1 MGKELRLN
9 VSDQMT
15 LLYEETKKKLD
26 ELTILYEVTKIS
38 TLSLNLDQMLTEIT
52 KSLSGFFGFETLG
65 IFLTEGNT
73 KRLFLHPSSIGYSM
87 GNIQTSELCL
97 GKGIVG
103 WVAEKGEPLLV
114 NDVRKDP
121 RYLGGDAHILSEMC
135 APLKAGEKIIG
146 VIDAQ
151 SRQLDAFS
159 EGDLRLFKIT
169 AEHLATII
177 ENVQSEERY
186 RTVVESALDGVLV
199 MGGDYRLSYVN
210 ERLAGLLG
218 YKREEISGID
228 FRDFLDEES
237 KRMVVDWNVKRQR
250 GEEVSSQYEINVL
263 RKSGGTR
270 NVEIN
275 AAAIWDP
282 QGNMNTVAFLKDVT
296 EKRRM
301 EEHLLQA
308 EKLRAVGEM
317 ASGIAHDFN
326 NALAIILGNTQL
338 LLFNAEDQELRETLK
353 TIERVAQDSARTV
366 RRLMEFTKKGIEKE
380 FFRVDLN
387 AVVRDAVEITK
398 PMRKNEVQGKRVSI
412 EFALNLER
420 IPPVAGNASEL
431 REVVT
436 NIIFNAMEAM
446 PQGGRL
452 EIRTFLRKERVYIE
466 ISDTGIGMTEEVRRK
481 VFEPFF
487 TTKPFTNTGL
497 GLSMSYGIIRR
508 FGGEIEVESELGKGT
523 VFTISLPIAAE
534 EKEDIAVPSPIK
546 REREI
551 RVLVIGDEEYV
562 RSVLSRSLSQFNHR
576 VTTAKDGEEG
586 LRLFKEKEF
595 DVVLTDL
602 GMPNMSG
609 WEVYKAIKEMSP
621 NTPVGMIT
629 GWGMDVD
636 QVNIKRK
643 GLDFMI
649 SKPFDFNQI
658 LNVVAE
664 ALESKG
670 KADLKVNS
678 KTF

>member
-1 MGKELRLN
+1 MGKELGLN

-26 ELTILYEVTKIS
+26 ELTILYEVTRIS
-38 TLSLNLDQMLTEIT
+38 TSSLNLDQMLTEIT
-52 KSLSGFFGFETLG
+52 KSLNGFFGFETLG
-65 IFLTEGNT
+65 IFLMERNT

-103 WVAEKGEPLLV
+103 WVAEKGKPLLV

-121 RYLGGDAHILSEMC
+121 RYLGGDEHILSEMC

-146 VIDAQ
+146 VIDAE
-151 SRQLDAFS
+151 SRELNAFS
-159 EGDLRLFKIT
+159 EGDLRLFKT
-169 AEHLATII
+169 TGEHLATII

-199 MGGDYRLSYVN
+199 MGGDYRLTYVN
-210 ERLAGLLG
+210 ERLADLLG
-218 YKREEISGID
+218 YKREELSGMD
-228 FRDFLDEES
+228 FRDFLDEGS
-237 KRMVVDWNVKRQR
+237 KRIVVDRNVKRQR

-263 RKSGGTR
+263 RKSGGIR

-301 EEHLLQA
+301 EEQLLQA

-338 LLFNAEDQELRETLK
+338 LLFNAEAEELRETLK

-366 RRLMEFTKKGIEKE
+366 RRLMEFTKKGIQREL
-380 FFRVDLN
+380 FGVDLN
-387 AVVRDAVEITK
+387 AVVGDAVEITK
-398 PMRKNEVQGKRVSI
+398 SKWKDEVQGKGVSI
-412 EFALNLER
+412 EFVLNLER
-420 IPPVAGNASEL
+420 IPPVAGIASEL
-431 REVVT
+431 REVIT

-446 PQGGRL
+446 PEGGEL
-452 EIRTFLRKERVYIE
+452 EIRTSLRKERVYLQ

-508 FGGEIEVESELGKGT
+508 FGGEIEVESKLGKGT
-523 VFTISLPIAAE
+523 VFTIFLPIEAE
-534 EKEDIAVPSPIK
+534 GKENVAVPSPIK
-546 REREI
+546 RGE
-551 RVLVIGDEEYV
+551 GDP
-562 RSVLSRSLSQFNHR
+562 HPG
-576 VTTAKDGEEG
+576 D
-586 LRLFKEKEF
+586 
-595 DVVLTDL
+595 
-602 GMPNMSG
+602 
-609 WEVYKAIKEMSP
+609 
-621 NTPVGMIT
+621 
-629 GWGMDVD
+629 
-636 QVNIKRK
+636 
-643 GLDFMI
+643 
-649 SKPFDFNQI
+649 
-658 LNVVAE
+658 
-664 ALESKG
+664 
-670 KADLKVNS
+670 
-678 KTF
+678 

>member
-1 MGKELRLN
+1 MGRELKLN

-15 LLYEETKKKLD
+15 LLYEETKKRLD

-38 TLSLNLDQMLTEIT
+38 TSSLNLDQMLTEIM
-52 KSLSGFFGFETLG
+52 KSLSHFFGFETLG
-65 IFLTEGNT
+65 IFLTEENT
-73 KRLFLHPSSIGYSM
+73 KRLFLHPSSVGYSM
-87 GNIQTSELCL
+87 GNIQTTELCL

-103 WVAEKGEPLLV
+103 WVAEKGKPLLV

-121 RYLGGDAHILSEMC
+121 RYLGGGENILSEMC

-169 AEHLATII
+169 GEHLATII

-199 MGGDYRLSYVN
+199 MGGDYRLTYVN
-210 ERLAGLLG
+210 ERLADLLG
-218 YKREEISGID
+218 YTKEELSGMD

-237 KRMVVDWNVKRQR
+237 KRVVVDRNVKRQR
-250 GEEVSSQYEINVL
+250 GEEVSSQYELNVL
-263 RKSGGTR
+263 RKSGEIR

-275 AAAIWDP
+275 SAAIWDP

-301 EEHLLQA
+301 EEQLLQA

-317 ASGIAHDFN
+317 ASGVAHDFN
-326 NALAIILGNTQL
+326 NALAIILGNTQV
-338 LLFNAEDQELRETLK
+338 LLFNAEDEELKKTLK
-353 TIERVAQDSARTV
+353 TIEKVAKDSARTV
-366 RRLMEFTKKGIEKE
+366 RRLMEFTKKGIQKE
-380 FFRVDLN
+380 LFRVDLN

-398 PMRKNEVQGKRVSI
+398 PKWKDEVQGKGVYI
-412 EFALNLER
+412 EFVLNLER
-420 IPPVAGNASEL
+420 TPPVAGIASEL
-431 REVVT
+431 REVIT
-436 NIIFNAMEAM
+436 NIIFNAIEAM
-446 PQGGRL
+446 PEGGRL
-452 EIRTFLRKERVYIE
+452 EIRTFLRKGRVYIQ

-508 FGGEIEVESELGKGT
+508 FGGEIEVESKLGKGT
-523 VFTISLPIAAE
+523 VFTISLPIE
-534 EKEDIAVPSPIK
+534 VEGKEDIAVPSPIK
-546 REREI
+546 KGREV
-551 RVLVIGDEEYV
+551 RVLVIDDEEYV
-562 RSVLSRSLSQFNHR
+562 RSVLSRSLSQVNHR
-576 VTTAKDGEEG
+576 VTTAKNGEEG

-609 WEVYKAIKEMSP
+609 WEVCKAIKKMSP

-636 QVNIKRK
+636 QAKIKEK
-643 GLDFMI
+643 GLDFII

-658 LNVVAE
+658 LNVVTE
-664 ALESKG
+664 TMESKE
-670 KADLKVNS
+670 KADLS
-678 KTF
+678 